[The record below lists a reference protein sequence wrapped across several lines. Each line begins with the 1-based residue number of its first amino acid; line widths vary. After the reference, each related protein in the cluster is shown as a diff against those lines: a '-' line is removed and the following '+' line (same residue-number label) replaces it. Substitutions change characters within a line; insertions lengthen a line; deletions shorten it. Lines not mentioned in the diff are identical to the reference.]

1 MNRRMDTTD
10 TPDLRDP
17 ARAQGERRDF
27 ASANR
32 VPAIAAIAAVVGA
45 GSAVAAWA
53 LLHLIRLFTNLFFFQ
68 TLSDRA
74 VSPATNTLGLAV
86 IAVPAIGG
94 LIIGLMARYG
104 SEKIRGHGIPEAIEA
119 ILFNKSRMSPKVA
132 VLKPISSGIAIGSG
146 GPFGAEGPIIMTG
159 GALGSLIGQFFHITA
174 AERKTL
180 LVAGAVAGMTAVFGT
195 PIAAVMLAVELLLFE
210 LRPRSLLPVA
220 IACCVAAAV
229 RPLILDGGA
238 LFPLHTAT
246 ADLKTLASCVVA
258 GLAAGALSW
267 TVSTSL
273 YKVEDLF
280 GALPI
285 HWMWWPALGGLAV
298 GLGGWLEP
306 RALGVGYDVIGD
318 LLADRLA
325 VDVVLALIV
334 CKAAMW
340 VVALGSGTSGGVL
353 APLLMMGA
361 ALGVLVGPWLPG
373 SQPALWPLVFM
384 AATLGGMMRAPIMAV
399 MFALELT
406 HDVDALLPLLISSA
420 VAYGFTV
427 ATMPRSILTEKI
439 SRRGHHIYREYGID
453 PLERHIV
460 AEVMTRR
467 VETLDGEATVQGA
480 LERHFGS
487 AQRHRAFPVLVGGR
501 FIGMIDRDTLAA
513 GLARPGVTRVADLF
527 GANVPAMALADE
539 NCREIATRLAVH
551 GLERLPVVTD
561 ARSRRLI
568 GIVSRSDLIKPSLA
582 IGEEELQTERFFQPP
597 LGFARARFRALTE
610 VSRPPELDDDEDA

>member
-1 MNRRMDTTD
+1 M
-10 TPDLRDP
+10 PDLEQSP
-17 ARAQGERRDF
+17 LAEPEQRAHDERRDF
-27 ASANR
+27 ASAGR
-32 VPAIAAIAAVVGA
+32 LPGIAAIAAVVGA
-45 GSAVAAWA
+45 VSALAAWL
-53 LLHLIRLFTNLFFFQ
+53 LLHLIRFFTNVFFFQ
-68 TLSDRA
+68 TLSDRPT
-74 VSPATNTLGLAV
+74 SPAANTLGLAV
-86 IAVPAIGG
+86 IAVPVIGG
-94 LIIGLMARYG
+94 LVIGLMARFG

-159 GALGSLIGQFFHITA
+159 GALGSLVGQFFRITGG
-174 AERKTL
+174 ERKTL
-180 LVAGAVAGMTAVFGT
+180 LVAGAAAGMTAVFGT

-246 ADLKTLASCVVA
+246 PDLRTLASCVLA
-258 GLAAGALSW
+258 GLAAGVLSW
-267 TVSTSL
+267 AVSTSL

-280 GALPI
+280 GRLPL

-298 GLGGWLEP
+298 GLGGYLEP

-318 LLADRLA
+318 LLANRLA
-325 VDVVLALIV
+325 VDIVVGLIV

-340 VVALGSGTSGGVL
+340 VVALASGTSGGVL

-361 ALGVLVGPWLPG
+361 ALGAVLGPHLPG
-373 SQPALWPLVFM
+373 GQPGLWPLVFM
-384 AATLGGMMRAPIMAV
+384 AATLGGMMRAPVMSV

-406 HDVDALLPLLISSA
+406 HDVDALLPLLVAAA

-427 ATMPRSILTEKI
+427 MTMPRSILTEKI
-439 SRRGHHIYREYGID
+439 SRRGRHIYREYGID

-460 AEVMTRR
+460 SEVMTRE
-467 VETLDGEATVQGA
+467 VVTLDGESTIVGA
-480 LERHFGS
+480 LERHFG
-487 AQRHRAFPVLVGGR
+487 AGQRHRAFPVLVGAR
-501 FIGMIDRDTLAA
+501 FIGMIDRETLSA
-513 GLARPGVTRVADLF
+513 GLQRPGATHVADLF
-527 GANVPAMALADE
+527 GANVPAMALPDE
-539 NCREIATRLAVH
+539 NCRIVATRLAVH

-561 ARSRRLI
+561 PQSRRLV
-568 GIVSRSDLIKPSLA
+568 GIVTRSDLIKPSMA
-582 IGEEELQTERFFQPP
+582 VGEEEQLAERFFELP
-597 LGFARARFRALTE
+597 LATARARFKSLTGT
-610 VSRPPELDDDEDA
+610 SRRPDEDG

>member
-1 MNRRMDTTD
+1 MATSDD
-10 TPDLRDP
+10 DVLRDP
-17 ARAQGERRDF
+17 ARAHGERRDF
-27 ASANR
+27 AAAHR
-32 VPAIAAIAAVVGA
+32 LPAIAAISAVVGA
-45 GSAVAAWA
+45 CSALAAWT
-53 LLHLIRLFTNLFFFQ
+53 LLHLIRFFTNLFFFQ
-68 TLSDRA
+68 ALSDRP
-74 VSPATNTLGLAV
+74 VSPATNTLGVAV
-86 IAVPAIGG
+86 IAVPVVGG
-94 LIIGLMARYG
+94 LVIGLMARFG

-132 VLKPISSGIAIGSG
+132 VLKPVSSGIAIGSG

-159 GALGSLIGQFFHITA
+159 GALGSLVGQFFRITA
-174 AERKTL
+174 GERKTL

-220 IACCVAAAV
+220 VACCVAAAL
-229 RPLILDGGA
+229 RPLLLEGGA
-238 LFPLHTAT
+238 LFPLHTT
-246 ADLKTLASCVVA
+246 TPDLKTLASCVAA

-280 GALPI
+280 GRLPL

-298 GLGGWLEP
+298 GLGGYLEP

-318 LLADRLA
+318 LLANRLA
-325 VDVVLALIV
+325 LDVVLALIV

-373 SQPALWPLVFM
+373 GQPALWPLVFM
-384 AATLGGMMRAPIMAV
+384 AATLGGMMRAPIMSV

-460 AEVMTRR
+460 SEVMTRE
-467 VETLDGEATVQGA
+467 VETLDGEATIAGA

-487 AQRHRAFPVLVGGR
+487 TQRHRAFPVLVDGR
-501 FIGMIDRDTLAA
+501 FLGMMDRDTLADA
-513 GLARPGVTRVADLF
+513 QRRGGVACVADLF
-527 GANVPAMALADE
+527 GANVPAMALPDE
-539 NCREIATRLAVH
+539 NCRIIATRLAVH

-561 ARSRRLI
+561 PRSRRLV
-568 GIVSRSDLIKPSLA
+568 GIVTRSDLVKPSLA
-582 IGEEELQTERFFQPP
+582 IGEEEHEAERFFEPP
-597 LGFARARFRALTE
+597 LAAARARFRALTDA
-610 VSRPPELDDDEDA
+610 SRPAEGDR